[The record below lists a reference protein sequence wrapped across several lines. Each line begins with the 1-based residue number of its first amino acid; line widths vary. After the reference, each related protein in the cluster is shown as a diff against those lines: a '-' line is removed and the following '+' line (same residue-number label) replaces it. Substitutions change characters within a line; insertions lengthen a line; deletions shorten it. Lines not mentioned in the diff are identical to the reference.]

1 MTLVALLGAGCG
13 PGAAGAPAFGRT
25 AAHDEVL
32 AAVDGS
38 GLPESDL
45 PEIGGPAP
53 TGATP
58 RPTPST
64 ARERAAE
71 RSAACSTGW
80 QYIGPVAEGSRA
92 GFDKAVAALAGKR
105 WNQTQRQVEKLDE
118 KGGTSVTVT
127 LKKRG
132 WTMNARHH
140 SARQGLSMD
149 IISFQASED
158 SCMAKLTEKE
168 RESLLG
174 DDGER
179 P

>member
-13 PGAAGAPAFGRT
+13 PGTATPAFGRT
-25 AAHDEVL
+25 AAHDEIV
-32 AAVDGS
+32 AAVEGA
-38 GLPESDL
+38 GLPESAL
-45 PEIGGPAP
+45 PEIGGPTP
-53 TGATP
+53 SGATP

-64 ARERAAE
+64 DRERAAE
-71 RSAACSTGW
+71 RAAACSTGW

-92 GFDKAVAALAGKR
+92 GFDKAVAALTGKR

-118 KGGTSVTVT
+118 KGGTSVSVT
-127 LKKRG
+127 LDKQG
-132 WTMNARHH
+132 WTMYARHH

-149 IISFQASED
+149 IISFQASEN
-158 SCMAKLTEKE
+158 SCMAKLTDKE

-174 DDGER
+174 DDGEQ